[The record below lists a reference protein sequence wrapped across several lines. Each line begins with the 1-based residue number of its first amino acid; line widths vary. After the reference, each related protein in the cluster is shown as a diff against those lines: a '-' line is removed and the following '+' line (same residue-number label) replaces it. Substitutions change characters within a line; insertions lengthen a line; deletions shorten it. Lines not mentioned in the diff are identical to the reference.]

1 MLPHDLPQRL
11 EALAALADPVRR
23 RLYEAVAGSA
33 DPVSRD
39 RAARS
44 AGVSRALAAFHLE
57 KLVDAGL
64 LESSF
69 KRLSGRTGPGAG
81 RTSKLY
87 ARSGLRVDVSLP
99 ERRYEWAAHMLARA
113 LADVSSDESVA
124 ALQRSARA
132 HGESVGREQ
141 AGQESSASGRS
152 ANSERR
158 DPELPSLE
166 QAKRALESCG
176 FEPAEG
182 AAGELLLRN
191 CPFDRLREGRRE
203 LVCGMN
209 LSLIEGVISGL
220 ASEGVTASLEPGPGR
235 CCVVLRVAGER

>member
-1 MLPHDLPQRL
+1 MIPRDLPQAL
-11 EALAALADPVRR
+11 ESLAVLADPVRR
-23 RLYEAVAGSA
+23 RLYEVVSDSA
-33 DPVSRD
+33 DPLSRD

-81 RTSKLY
+81 RPSKLY
-87 ARSGLRVDVSLP
+87 VRSALRVDVSLP

-113 LADVSSDESVA
+113 LADVHSDESVA

-141 AGQESSASGRS
+141 AEQDSRVREQSASD
-152 ANSERR
+152 ERR
-158 DPELPSLE
+158 DLSVTGMA

-182 AAGELLLRN
+182 TGGELLLRN
-191 CPFDRLREGRRE
+191 CLFDRLRDGCRE

-209 LSLIEGVISGL
+209 LSLVEGVISGL
-220 ASEGVTASLEPGPGR
+220 AVEGVTASLEPSPGR
-235 CCVVLRVAGER
+235 CCVVLRATGER

>member
-1 MLPHDLPQRL
+1 MIPRDLPQAL

-23 RLYEAVAGSA
+23 RLYEVVSESA

-64 LESSF
+64 VESSF

-81 RTSKLY
+81 RPSKLY
-87 ARSGLRVDVSLP
+87 VRSALRVDVSLP

-113 LADVSSDESVA
+113 LADVRSDESVA
-124 ALQRSARA
+124 ALERSARA

-141 AGQESSASGRS
+141 AALASREHDPRAGT
-152 ANSERR
+152 ERR
-158 DPELPSLE
+158 DTEAPGLD

-176 FEPAEG
+176 FEPAAG
-182 AAGELLLRN
+182 PAGELLLRN
-191 CPFDRLREGRRE
+191 CPFDRLRDGCRE

-209 LSLIEGVISGL
+209 LSLIEGVITGL
-220 ASEGVTASLEPGPGR
+220 SAEGVTASLEPAPER
-235 CCVVLRVAGER
+235 CCVVLRATDSH

>member
-1 MLPHDLPQRL
+1 MIPRDLPQKL

-23 RLYEAVAGSA
+23 RLYEAVSGSA
-33 DPVSRD
+33 DPVSRE

-57 KLVDAGL
+57 KLVGAGL

-81 RTSKLY
+81 RPSKLY
-87 ARSGLRVDVSLP
+87 ARSARIVDVSLP

-113 LADVSSDESVA
+113 LADVRSDESVA

-141 AGQESSASGRS
+141 AEQDSRALEQRASTEHRG
-152 ANSERR
+152 A
-158 DPELPSLE
+158 DVPALD

-182 AAGELLLRN
+182 ASGELLLRN
-191 CPFDRLREGRRE
+191 CPFDRLRDGCRE

-220 ASEGVTASLEPGPGR
+220 AVEGVTASLEPQPER
-235 CCVVLRVAGER
+235 CCVVLRAAGAR

>member
-1 MLPHDLPQRL
+1 MIPRDLPQAL

-23 RLYEAVAGSA
+23 RLYEVVADSA

-39 RAARS
+39 RAARA

-64 LESSF
+64 VESSF

-81 RTSKLY
+81 RPSKLY
-87 ARSGLRVDVSLP
+87 VRSALRVDVSLP

-113 LADVSSDESVA
+113 LADVRSDESVA
-124 ALQRSARA
+124 ALARSARA

-141 AGQESSASGRS
+141 AAQDSREHERNAS
-152 ANSERR
+152 
-158 DPELPSLE
+158 PEHAAPDVPALD

-191 CPFDRLREGRRE
+191 CPFDRLRDGCRE

-209 LSLIEGVISGL
+209 LSLIEGVITGL
-220 ASEGVTASLEPGPGR
+220 AAEGVTASLEPGPER
-235 CCVVLRVAGER
+235 CCVVLRVTSAR

>member
-1 MLPHDLPQRL
+1 MIPRDLPQAL
-11 EALAALADPVRR
+11 EALAVLADPVRR
-23 RLYEAVAGSA
+23 RLYEVVSDSA
-33 DPVSRD
+33 DPLSRD

-87 ARSGLRVDVSLP
+87 VRSALRVDVSLP

-113 LADVSSDESVA
+113 LADVHSDESVA

-132 HGESVGREQ
+132 HGESVGRELAEQ
-141 AGQESSASGRS
+141 DSSAREQSASG
-152 ANSERR
+152 ERR
-158 DPELPSLE
+158 ELSDTGI
-166 QAKRALESCG
+166 ARGKRALESCG

-182 AAGELLLRN
+182 AGGELLLRN
-191 CPFDRLREGRRE
+191 CPFDRLRDGCRE

-209 LSLIEGVISGL
+209 LALIEGVISGL
-220 ASEGVTASLEPGPGR
+220 ALEGVTASLEPSPGR
-235 CCVVLRVAGER
+235 CCVVLRATES